1 LGKSRNNIPSS
12 QAVGDDLV
20 KVVIRTDAS
29 IQIGTGHVMRCLTL
43 AEGLKYKSAQV
54 EFICREHEGNMID
67 YIKNRG
73 FKVHVIPV
81 LKKDTGI
88 PLSSKLEVKNTLD
101 HRGWLG
107 STQEQDAEICHLIL
121 GKLSPDWLIVD
132 HYSLDRVWQM
142 KLHGSFQKLMV
153 IDDLADRN
161 HICDLILDQTY
172 GRGADDYKSLVP
184 SRCRV
189 LVGSK
194 YALLRP
200 EFSEWRKYSL
210 RRRENP
216 NLKKIL
222 ITMGGV
228 DRQNITEMVLDELKN
243 CDIPAE
249 TLVIIVMGITSPY
262 LASVRRKIKS
272 FPFKAE
278 IKSNVT
284 NMAELMA
291 NSDVAI
297 GTSGA
302 TTWERCCLGL
312 PSIQIT
318 AAKNQTVIADYISK
332 SGAALSVTVAQLD
345 QLKIWIIILKRQI
358 KDMAKKSAE
367 VTDGTGLIQVLRYLK

>member
-1 LGKSRNNIPSS
+1 M
-12 QAVGDDLV
+12 
-20 KVVIRTDAS
+20 KVVIRADAS

-43 AEGLKYKSAQV
+43 AEGLKDKSTQV

-67 YIKNRG
+67 YIENRG
-73 FKVHVIPV
+73 FQVHAIPV
-81 LKKDTGI
+81 LQKDTGK
-88 PLSSKLEVKNTLD
+88 PLPSKREVKNILE
-101 HRGWLG
+101 HRDWLG

-121 GKLSPDWLIVD
+121 NKLVTDWLIVD
-132 HYSLDRVWQM
+132 HYSLDWVWQM
-142 KLHGSFQKLMV
+142 RLHDSFQKLMV

-161 HICDLILDQTY
+161 HVCDLLLDQTY
-172 GRGADDYKSLVP
+172 GRDANDYKSLVP
-184 SRCRV
+184 SRCQV
-189 LVGSK
+189 LAGSK

-200 EFSEWRKYSL
+200 EFLKWREYSL

-216 NLKKIL
+216 DFKKIL

-228 DRQNITEMVLDELKN
+228 DKQNITEMVLEELKN
-243 CDIPAE
+243 CDLPAE
-249 TLVIIVMGITSPY
+249 MEVIIVMGVTSPY
-262 LASVRRKIKS
+262 IESVKQKIKS
-272 FPFKAE
+272 LPFTAE

-297 GTSGA
+297 GASGA

-318 AAKNQTVIADYISK
+318 VAQNQTVIADYISK
-332 SGAALSVTVAQLD
+332 AGAALSVTVD
-345 QLKIWIIILKRQI
+345 QLNQLKSQIIILKRQI

-367 VTDGTGLIQVLRYLK
+367 VTNGSGIIQVLRYLK

>member
-1 LGKSRNNIPSS
+1 M
-12 QAVGDDLV
+12 
-20 KVVIRTDAS
+20 KVVIRADAS

-43 AEGLKYKSAQV
+43 AEGLKDKSTQV

-67 YIKNRG
+67 YIENRG
-73 FKVHVIPV
+73 FQVHAIPV
-81 LKKDTGI
+81 LQKDTGK
-88 PLSSKLEVKNTLD
+88 PLPSKLEVKNILEHGD
-101 HRGWLG
+101 WLG

-121 GKLSPDWLIVD
+121 NKLVTDWLIVD
-132 HYSLDRVWQM
+132 HYSLDWVWQM
-142 KLHGSFQKLMV
+142 RLHDSFQKLMV

-161 HICDLILDQTY
+161 HVCDLLLDQTY
-172 GRGADDYKSLVP
+172 GRDANDYKSLVP
-184 SRCRV
+184 SRCQV
-189 LVGSK
+189 LAGSK

-200 EFSEWRKYSL
+200 EFPKWREYSL

-216 NLKKIL
+216 DFKKIL

-228 DRQNITEMVLDELKN
+228 DKQNITEMVLEELKN
-243 CDIPAE
+243 CDLPAE
-249 TLVIIVMGITSPY
+249 IEVIIVMGVTSPY
-262 LASVRRKIKS
+262 IESVKRKIKS
-272 FPFKAE
+272 LPFTAE

-297 GTSGA
+297 GASGT

-318 AAKNQTVIADYISK
+318 VAQNQTVIADYISK
-332 SGAALSVTVAQLD
+332 AGAALSVTVD
-345 QLKIWIIILKRQI
+345 QLNQLKSRMIILKRQI

-367 VTDGTGLIQVLRYLK
+367 VTNGSGIIQVLRYLK